1 MKGNDMRKKIIHF
14 FVLSCKKATL
24 LIEKQLYAPLSP
36 IEKLQLRTHLSL
48 CKNCIS
54 YQHKADFIN
63 RLLANEQK
71 KALNENHFTEKELD
85 DLKEKFKIGLKRNSH
100 PI

>member
-24 LIEKQLYAPLSP
+24 LIEKQLHAPLSP
-36 IEKLQLRTHLSL
+36 IEKVQLRTHLSL

-54 YQHKADFIN
+54 YKSKADFIN
-63 RLLANEQK
+63 RLLTDEQK
-71 KALNENHFTEKELD
+71 KAQDENHFTEQELNE
-85 DLKEKFKIGLKRNSH
+85 LKEKFKIGLKRNSH